1 MPVKKECSEGRCGT
15 RQLLK
20 NAAGFC
26 RNLTG
31 SCRAFAGYCRTG
43 GRCVRPRRRS
53 RDVCI
58 QLCAI
63 QPVKKAEF
71 IRTVDDVSVTM
82 LVESNMNPTSDRSG
96 QQSGK
101 MSRCADFRPVS
112 ESLVMD
118 TGSRESHGTA
128 SGGREGAAGA
138 SGSCKGMLFL
148 KEMPIHMLNSIV

>member
-1 MPVKKECSEGRCGT
+1 MPVKKECSEGRCGL
-15 RQLLK
+15 RQLLS

-31 SCRAFAGYCRTG
+31 SCRVFPGYCRTG
-43 GRCVRPRRRS
+43 GRRVRPRRRN

-63 QPVKKAEF
+63 PPVKKAEF

-96 QQSGK
+96 QQSGR

-118 TGSRESHGTA
+118 TGSRESR
-128 SGGREGAAGA
+128 GRQLGDARGQRVHPVPVRE
-138 SGSCKGMLFL
+138 CLFWWRCRF
-148 KEMPIHMLNSIV
+148 IC